1 MATFKQKFLYCFNN
15 THRKN
20 CVLLSNLKKK
30 RGASDLFPMFTQSIN
45 LYTLYCRILKNTA
58 V

>member
-45 LYTLYCRILKNTA
+45 L
-58 V
+58 